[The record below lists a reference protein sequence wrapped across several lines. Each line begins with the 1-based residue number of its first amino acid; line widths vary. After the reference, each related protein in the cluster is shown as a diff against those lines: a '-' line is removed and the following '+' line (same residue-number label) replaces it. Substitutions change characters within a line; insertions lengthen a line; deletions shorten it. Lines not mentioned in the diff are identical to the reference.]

1 LFPAVGVALYRLPF
15 FYDVLVQDLGWTRQQ
30 VTSATRPS
38 KPSSGEAVVPMGVAA
53 LRDRT
58 GRCATGFDTSSAGG
72 AIAVPAA
79 RRVEIGCRPGR
90 RRELD

>member
-1 LFPAVGVALYRLPF
+1 
-15 FYDVLVQDLGWTRQQ
+15 
-30 VTSATRPS
+30 
-38 KPSSGEAVVPMGVAA
+38 MGVAA

-58 GRCATGFDTSSAGG
+58 GAIGFGTSSAGG
-72 AIAVPAA
+72 AIVVPAA